1 MPQGRQ
7 GQTKPVS
14 PSHQQS
20 QQSLS
25 APTSTSATQMSPM
38 GTNVFMQMQRTVG
51 NRATQA
57 YANQLIQRNNSGQ
70 AATVAPPPVTFH
82 RARATGLAPAPAST
96 VAPTTQVAPQSAAP
110 APPVT
115 FHRGRATGGAPAPA
129 SQVAP
134 PTLTRTAGTVAPP
147 GAATVAPTS
156 QVAPPTLTRT
166 AGTVAPP
173 GTATV
178 APASQVAPPTLTRT
192 AGTVAPPGAATVA
205 PASQVAPPT
214 LTRTAGTAAPT
225 VVASASTMHPTGDD
239 TKDNADMTAGVGGAF
254 SDSFGKRSDDLKDSY
269 DKTKDAGTAQQS
281 ATMGA
286 VASTADLVSGPFQI
300 MSAIRETITAS
311 RERQGHD
318 KRFQYA
324 GTGSTMIE
332 AGGKMVSG
340 SAGLVDKAAKSTG
353 KEDGVGASSSVS
365 DYSGTVAEAISAV
378 KNTIMAVKAIY
389 DMYKK
394 SVDNGGLDKGEKAR
408 GVIEI
413 ISNAIQ
419 AAQSGIKV
427 AKGIMDIMETS
438 TASLTSV
445 IPGVSIAVS
454 GVKIAI
460 KTVDVIKAG
469 LNRSAMTTMKR
480 DFKGKAGNADI
491 LKEKRWYTRNA
502 GVDKAK
508 LATKKAQL
516 NADIASGDP
525 AKVAAAN
532 QQLDEIAQY
541 ELAKEMK
548 NINVKRTDRGA
559 IQIGL
564 ELTKIA
570 ADIATLTGVGAQVG
584 MPLKIVASGIG
595 AAMPIARSLK
605 QAGRDRASKAGA
617 WGITKAVFNA
627 DKSTEKKLEKRA
639 HDTDLIF
646 DMFDKLPTFDQQD
659 AACVTRYKQVESF
672 VEAAGISIQALN
684 EFKSNPAK
692 LKGAIVEAMGKR
704 E

>member
-1 MPQGRQ
+1 MPQGKQ
-7 GQTKPVS
+7 GLTKPVS
-14 PSHQQS
+14 PSHQQ
-20 QQSLS
+20 QQSSLS
-25 APTSTSATQMSPM
+25 GQTSTSAAQMSPM
-38 GTNVFMQMQRTVG
+38 GTNIFMQMQRTVG

-57 YANQLIQRNNSGQ
+57 YANQVIQRNPNQ
-70 AATVAPPPVTFH
+70 TQTPVPTVLPPVAFHGRRPRTGAPPRPTVQT
-82 RARATGLAPAPAST
+82 PAPTQTGT
-96 VAPTTQVAPQSAAP
+96 VQTPAPTQTGTVQTP
-110 APPVT
+110 APT
-115 FHRGRATGGAPAPA
+115 QTGTVQTPAPT
-129 SQVAP
+129 Q
-134 PTLTRTAGTVAPP
+134 TGTVQTP
-147 GAATVAPTS
+147 APT
-156 QVAPPTLTRT
+156 QT
-166 AGTVAPP
+166 GTVQTP
-173 GTATV
+173 
-178 APASQVAPPTLTRT
+178 
-192 AGTVAPPGAATVA
+192 
-205 PASQVAPPT
+205 
-214 LTRTAGTAAPT
+214 APT
-225 VVASASTMHPTGDD
+225 VLVPTIPSASTMHPTGDD
-239 TKDNADMTAGVGGAF
+239 TKDNADMTAGVGGTF
-254 SDSFGKRSDDLKDSY
+254 SDSFGKRSDDLKESY

-300 MSAIRETITAS
+300 MSAIRETLSVSGDSNRT
-311 RERQGHD
+311 GHN
-318 KRFQYA
+318 KRWQYA
-324 GTGSTMIE
+324 GTGSSMIE
-332 AGGKMVSG
+332 SSGKMVSG

-353 KEDGVGASSSVS
+353 KDKGVGASSSVS
-365 DYSGTVAEAISAV
+365 DYAGTVAEAISAV
-378 KNTIMAVKAIY
+378 KNTIMAVKGIY
-389 DMYKK
+389 DMYSK
-394 SVDNGGLDKGEKAR
+394 SSENGGLDKGEKAR
-408 GVIEI
+408 GTIEI

-427 AKGIMDIMETS
+427 AKGIMEIMETS
-438 TASLTSV
+438 TASLTAV

-480 DFKGKAGNADI
+480 DFKGKAGNADV

-584 MPLKIVASGIG
+584 TPLKIVATGIG

-646 DMFDKLPTFDQQD
+646 DMFSKLPVYVETDQ
-659 AACVTRYKQVESF
+659 AVVARYRQVESF
-672 VEAAGISIQALN
+672 VEAAGVSIQALYQF
-684 EFKSNPAK
+684 ESDPAK

>member
-1 MPQGRQ
+1 
-7 GQTKPVS
+7 
-14 PSHQQS
+14 
-20 QQSLS
+20 
-25 APTSTSATQMSPM
+25 
-38 GTNVFMQMQRTVG
+38 
-51 NRATQA
+51 
-57 YANQLIQRNNSGQ
+57 
-70 AATVAPPPVTFH
+70 
-82 RARATGLAPAPAST
+82 
-96 VAPTTQVAPQSAAP
+96 
-110 APPVT
+110 
-115 FHRGRATGGAPAPA
+115 
-129 SQVAP
+129 
-134 PTLTRTAGTVAPP
+134 
-147 GAATVAPTS
+147 
-156 QVAPPTLTRT
+156 
-166 AGTVAPP
+166 
-173 GTATV
+173 
-178 APASQVAPPTLTRT
+178 
-192 AGTVAPPGAATVA
+192 
-205 PASQVAPPT
+205 
-214 LTRTAGTAAPT
+214 
-225 VVASASTMHPTGDD
+225 MHPTGDD
-239 TKDNADMTAGVGGAF
+239 TKDNADMTSGVGGTF
-254 SDSFGKRSDDLKDSY
+254 SDSFGKRSDDLKESY
-269 DKTKDAGTAQQS
+269 DKTGDAGTAQQS

-286 VASTADLVSGPFQI
+286 IASTADLVSGPFQI
-300 MSAIRETITAS
+300 MSAIRETLSVSGDANRT
-311 RERQGHD
+311 GHN
-318 KRFQYA
+318 KRWQYA
-324 GTGSTMIE
+324 GTGSAIVE
-332 AGGKMVSG
+332 SSGKMVSG

-353 KEDGVGASSSVS
+353 KENGVGGSSSVS
-365 DYSGTVAEAISAV
+365 DYTGTVAEAISAV
-378 KNTIMAVKAIY
+378 KNTIMAVKGIY
-389 DMYKK
+389 DMYSKA
-394 SVDNGGLDKGEKAR
+394 SENGGLDKGEKAR

-427 AKGIMDIMETS
+427 AKGIMEIMETS
-438 TASLTSV
+438 TASLTAV

-508 LATKKAQL
+508 LAAKKVQL

-584 MPLKIVASGIG
+584 TPLKIVASGIG

-646 DMFDKLPTFDQQD
+646 DMFAKLPLYDEAD
-659 AACVTRYKQVESF
+659 AAVVTRYKQVESF
-672 VEAAGISIQALN
+672 VEAAGISIQALYQF
-684 EFKSNPAK
+684 ESDPAK

>member
-1 MPQGRQ
+1 MPQGKQ
-7 GQTKPVS
+7 GLTKPVS
-14 PSHQQS
+14 PSHQQ
-20 QQSLS
+20 QQPSLS
-25 APTSTSATQMSPM
+25 GPTSTSAAQMSPM
-38 GTNVFMQMQRTVG
+38 GTNIFMQMQRTVG

-57 YANQLIQRNNSGQ
+57 YANQVIQRNPNQSQ
-70 AATVAPPPVTFH
+70 TPVPTVLPPVAFH
-82 RARATGLAPAPAST
+82 RRRAGTGTPPLPTVQTPAPTQT
-96 VAPTTQVAPQSAAP
+96 VTVQTPAPTQTGTVQTP
-110 APPVT
+110 APT
-115 FHRGRATGGAPAPA
+115 QTGTVQTPAPT
-129 SQVAP
+129 Q
-134 PTLTRTAGTVAPP
+134 TGTVQTP
-147 GAATVAPTS
+147 APT
-156 QVAPPTLTRT
+156 QT
-166 AGTVAPP
+166 GTVQTP
-173 GTATV
+173 
-178 APASQVAPPTLTRT
+178 
-192 AGTVAPPGAATVA
+192 
-205 PASQVAPPT
+205 
-214 LTRTAGTAAPT
+214 APT
-225 VVASASTMHPTGDD
+225 VLVPTVPSASTMHPTGDD
-239 TKDNADMTAGVGGAF
+239 TKDNADMTAGVGGTF
-254 SDSFGKRSDDLKDSY
+254 SDSFGKRSDDLKESY

-300 MSAIRETITAS
+300 MSAIRETLSVSGDANRT
-311 RERQGHD
+311 GHN
-318 KRFQYA
+318 KRWQYA
-324 GTGSTMIE
+324 GTGSSMIE
-332 AGGKMVSG
+332 STGKMVSG

-353 KEDGVGASSSVS
+353 KDKGVGGSSSVS
-365 DYSGTVAEAISAV
+365 DYTGTVAEAISAV
-378 KNTIMAVKAIY
+378 KNTIMAVKGIY
-389 DMYKK
+389 DMYSKA
-394 SVDNGGLDKGEKAR
+394 SENGGLDKGEKAR
-408 GVIEI
+408 GTLEI

-427 AKGIMDIMETS
+427 AKGIMEIMETS
-438 TASLTSV
+438 TASLTAV

-584 MPLKIVASGIG
+584 TPLKIVATGIG

-646 DMFDKLPTFDQQD
+646 DMFSKLPVYVETD
-659 AACVTRYKQVESF
+659 AAVVARYRQVESF
-672 VEAAGISIQALN
+672 VEAAGISIQALYQF
-684 EFKSNPAK
+684 ESDPAK

>member
-1 MPQGRQ
+1 MPQGKQ
-7 GQTKPVS
+7 GLTKPVS
-14 PSHQQS
+14 PSHQQ
-20 QQSLS
+20 QQPSLS
-25 APTSTSATQMSPM
+25 GQTSTSAAQLSPM
-38 GTNVFMQMQRTVG
+38 GTNIFMQMQRTVG

-57 YANQLIQRNNSGQ
+57 YANQVIQRNPNQ
-70 AATVAPPPVTFH
+70 TQTPLPTVLPPVAFH
-82 RARATGLAPAPAST
+82 RRRAGTGTPPLPTVQTPAPTQTGT
-96 VAPTTQVAPQSAAP
+96 VQTPAPTQTGTVQTP
-110 APPVT
+110 APT
-115 FHRGRATGGAPAPA
+115 QTGTVQTPAPT
-129 SQVAP
+129 Q
-134 PTLTRTAGTVAPP
+134 TGTVQTP
-147 GAATVAPTS
+147 APT
-156 QVAPPTLTRT
+156 QT
-166 AGTVAPP
+166 GTVQTPAP
-173 GTATV
+173 TQT
-178 APASQVAPPTLTRT
+178 
-192 AGTVAPPGAATVA
+192 GTVQTPAPTQTGTVQTPA
-205 PASQVAPPT
+205 PTQT
-214 LTRTAGTAAPT
+214 GTVQTPAPT
-225 VVASASTMHPTGDD
+225 VLVPTVPSASTMHPTGDD
-239 TKDNADMTAGVGGAF
+239 TKDNADMTAGVGGTF
-254 SDSFGKRSDDLKDSY
+254 SDSFGKRSDDLKESY

-300 MSAIRETITAS
+300 MSAIRETLSVSGDANRT
-311 RERQGHD
+311 GHN
-318 KRFQYA
+318 KRWQYA
-324 GTGSTMIE
+324 GTGSSMIE
-332 AGGKMVSG
+332 SGGKMVSG

-353 KEDGVGASSSVS
+353 KENGVGGSSSVS
-365 DYSGTVAEAISAV
+365 DYAGTVAEAISAV
-378 KNTIMAVKAIY
+378 KNTIMAVKGIY
-389 DMYKK
+389 DMYSKA
-394 SVDNGGLDKGEKAR
+394 SENGGLDKGEKAR
-408 GVIEI
+408 GTLEI

-427 AKGIMDIMETS
+427 AKGIMEIMETS
-438 TASLTSV
+438 TASLTAV

-469 LNRSAMTTMKR
+469 INRSSMTTMKR
-480 DFKGKAGNADI
+480 DFKGKAEYADI

-584 MPLKIVASGIG
+584 TPLKIVATGIG
-595 AAMPIARSLK
+595 AAMPIARTLK

-646 DMFDKLPTFDQQD
+646 DMFAKLPVYDEADQ
-659 AACVTRYKQVESF
+659 ACVARYRQVESF
-672 VEAAGISIQALN
+672 VEAAGVSIQALYKF
-684 EFKSNPAK
+684 ESDPAK